1 MAQVTRVVEVI
12 RAEKMRV
19 SSDGG
24 NSRYELTASDGSTYR
39 TRPNSGLAYGTIPNI
54 LQPFNGAVEPS
65 KHVRLTYAEPTAT
78 RRHGILSNV
87 EEVDA

>member
-19 SSDGG
+19 SAEV
-24 NSRYELTASDGSTYR
+24 NPRYELTASDGSTYR

-54 LQPFNGAVEPS
+54 LKPFNGVVEPS